1 MRGSYG
7 TGEATSRN
15 IINFSEH
22 SGVRTFTA
30 PHDDQITF
38 YTPDGQVLEHAMF
51 HEILHVTRAGD
62 TIRANVERG
71 HFSLD
76 C

>member
-1 MRGSYG
+1 MS
-7 TGEATSRN
+7 TK
-15 IINFSEH
+15 
-22 SGVRTFTA
+22 
-30 PHDDQITF
+30 ITF
-38 YTPDGQVLEHAMF
+38 YTPDGQVLSHVMF
-51 HEILHVTRAGD
+51 HEILHVTRVGD